1 VIPFWLLAALFALVA
16 WSVQR
21 LLSKVALTTLGT
33 RKFYLLSAV
42 VSLLVYTP
50 YLLLRPPAPAELI
63 PAFGLAC
70 LMAITFGVTTEA
82 IRRGPLGAVSPVTAL
97 SPAITA
103 GLAVALLGEGLTWVA
118 YIGVALAPV
127 GVVLLSLGP
136 RKGKGEEGWVWL
148 AVLSLILQGMGAFLA
163 KLVVT
168 PAGPSA
174 LLLMGAAVQVV
185 VGLVL
190 APPRAW
196 SRADLRGQP
205 AVFTIIAYV
214 IAGIATI
221 GYLLALA
228 SGRAAVVVPLVATSP
243 ALAGL
248 LGVIILKETTN
259 RRQWTGIG
267 LALAGAVLLSVSG

>member
-1 VIPFWLLAALFALVA
+1 MIPAWLLAALFALVA
-16 WSVQR
+16 WSIQR
-21 LLSKVALTTLGT
+21 LLSKVAVTTLGT
-33 RKFYLLSAV
+33 RKFYLLSAA

-50 YLLLRPPAPAELI
+50 YLLLRPPALAELL

-97 SPAITA
+97 SPALTA
-103 GLAVALLGEGLTWVA
+103 GLAVAFLGERLSWMA
-118 YIGVALAPV
+118 YVGVALAPL
-127 GVVLLSLGP
+127 GIVLLSLGP
-136 RKGKGEEGWVWL
+136 SRGKGKEAWL
-148 AVLSLILQGMGAFLA
+148 LLAIVSLILQGFGAFIA

-174 LLLMGAAVQVV
+174 LLLMGAAVQVA
-185 VGLVL
+185 VGLYL
-190 APPRAW
+190 APPQAW
-196 SRADLRGQP
+196 SRGDVTGRP
-205 AVFTIIAYV
+205 AAFTIVAYT

-228 SGRAAVVVPLVATSP
+228 SGPAAVVVPLVATSP

-248 LGVIILKETTN
+248 LGVTILKEKTN
-259 RRQWTGIG
+259 RRQWSGIA
-267 LALAGAVLLSVSG
+267 LALAGAVLLSLSG